1 MTTERKPHSVI
12 FRFYQPAEAN
22 IVVDA
27 ESPDH
32 AKQLVQAMIQD
43 RYKESEIIDAYE
55 VDLTGVDD
63 ELLDPYFKAKEKLN

>member
-1 MTTERKPHSVI
+1 MTTDRKPHSVI

-22 IVVDA
+22 IMVDA
-27 ESPDH
+27 TSPDH

-55 VDLTGVDD
+55 VNLSDSDE